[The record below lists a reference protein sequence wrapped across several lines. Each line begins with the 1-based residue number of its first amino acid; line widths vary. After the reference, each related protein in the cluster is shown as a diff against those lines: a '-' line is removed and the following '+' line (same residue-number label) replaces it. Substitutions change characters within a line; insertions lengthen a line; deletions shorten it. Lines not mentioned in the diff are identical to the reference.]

1 MWNLQLIEVDPTSK
15 IDFPNNQKHRTFNQ
29 VKINKKIN
37 KWAAAA
43 AGSSSICFFT
53 LKFPR

>member
-15 IDFPNNQKHRTFNQ
+15 IDFPNNQKHRAFNQ

-43 AGSSSICFFT
+43 AGSSSICFFS
-53 LKFPR
+53 L